1 MFEGVIRGGV
11 RNVNAGNA
19 LSGTSATT
27 IYTVPTNHS
36 ALIPMIWIANADT
49 SAAQY
54 ATVTWR
60 DSSASTTFTLIHQKD
75 VAAKDYALITPNLI
89 LESGDYI
96 QVTAETADKIT
107 VTLTAQEYMD
117 EN

>member
-1 MFEGVIRGGV
+1 MF
-11 RNVNAGNA
+11 A
-19 LSGTSATT
+19 SATT

-60 DSSASTTFTLIHQKD
+60 DSSASTTYNLIYQKD
-75 VAAKDYALITPNLI
+75 VAAKDYALLTPNLI

>member
-11 RNVNAGNA
+11 RNVNAGAA
-19 LSGTSATT
+19 LANTNATT

-36 ALIPMIWIANADT
+36 ALIPMIWIANADA

-60 DSSASTTFTLIHQKD
+60 DSSASTTYNLIYQKD
-75 VAAKDYALITPNLI
+75 VAAKDYALLTPNLI

>member
-27 IYTVPTNHS
+27 IYTVPNNHS

-60 DSSASTTFTLIHQKD
+60 DSSASTTYNMIYQNYG
-75 VAAKDYALITPNLI
+75 AAKDYSLLTPNLI
-89 LESGDYI
+89 I
-96 QVTAETADKIT
+96 
-107 VTLTAQEYMD
+107 
-117 EN
+117 

>member
-1 MFEGVIRGGV
+1 MFEGIIRGGV
-11 RNVNAGNA
+11 RNVNAGAA
-19 LSGTSATT
+19 LANTNATT
-27 IYTVPTNHS
+27 IYTVPTNHT
-36 ALIPMIWIANADT
+36 ALIPMIWLTNADA

-60 DSSASTTFTLIHQKD
+60 DSSASVTYNLIYQKD
-75 VAAKDYALITPNLI
+75 VASKDYTIITPNLI

>member
-36 ALIPMIWIANADT
+36 ALIPMIWLTNVDT

-60 DSSASTTFTLIHQKD
+60 DSSASTTYNLIYQKD
-75 VAAKDYALITPNLI
+75 IGTADYALLEPNLI

>member
-1 MFEGVIRGGV
+1 MFEGIIRGGV
-11 RNVNAGNA
+11 RNVNAGAA
-19 LSGTSATT
+19 LANTNATT
-27 IYTVPTNHS
+27 IYTVPTNHT
-36 ALIPMIWIANADT
+36 ALIPMIWLTNADT
-49 SAAQY
+49 SAAQH

-60 DSSASTTFTLIHQKD
+60 DSSASVTYNLIYQKD
-75 VAAKDYALITPNLI
+75 VGTADYALIEPNLI

>member
-11 RNVNAGNA
+11 RNVNAGAA
-19 LSGTSATT
+19 LANTNATT
-27 IYTVPTNHS
+27 IYN
-36 ALIPMIWIANADT
+36 LI
-49 SAAQY
+49 Y
-54 ATVTWR
+54 
-60 DSSASTTFTLIHQKD
+60 QKD
-75 VAAKDYALITPNLI
+75 VASKDYTIITPNLI

>member
-1 MFEGVIRGGV
+1 MDFIQ
-11 RNVNAGNA
+11 NLIVNHPKSND
-19 LSGTSATT
+19 
-27 IYTVPTNHS
+27 NCE
-36 ALIPMIWIANADT
+36 
-49 SAAQY
+49 
-54 ATVTWR
+54 
-60 DSSASTTFTLIHQKD
+60 D
-75 VAAKDYALITPNLI
+75 VDLI